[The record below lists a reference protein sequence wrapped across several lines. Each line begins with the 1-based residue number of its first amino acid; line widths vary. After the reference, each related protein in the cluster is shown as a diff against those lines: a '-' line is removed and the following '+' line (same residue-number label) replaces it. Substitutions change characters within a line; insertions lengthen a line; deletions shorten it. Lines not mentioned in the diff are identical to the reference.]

1 MINVLITG
9 AGSVMGQS
17 IYQALNKSEL
27 KHELRVIFTN
37 SDELGAGLYFNV
49 QEQYKVEI
57 VNTYI
62 VPLAVDEGY
71 ITAIK
76 KIIDD
81 EKIDIVFSGT
91 QHELEK
97 IASYNIGNCAVIHTD
112 VIDVCLDKHKTFELF
127 EKYNLSFPE
136 TVLYRDFD
144 AVKETVFPVVVKPMT
159 DSSSRNIF
167 IVNNVQELSDIGKN
181 KSVDL
186 DAMIVQEYLDGEEYT
201 CGCYID
207 KYSKELSTIVFI
219 RELTEDGA
227 SGYGE
232 VVHDNTIDAYLFDV
246 CNMLQENG
254 LVYGHVNVQLRMV
267 NGFPICFEINPR
279 LSSTESPK
287 ASLGFNSVEAYISN
301 IVKEESYTDLTANS
315 GKFLRY
321 YEDVILK

>member
-27 KHELRVIFTN
+27 RNELRVIFTN

-49 QEQYKVEI
+49 QEQYKVDI

-97 IASYNIGNCAVIHTD
+97 IGSYNIGNCAVIHTD
-112 VIDVCLDKHKTFELF
+112 VIDVCLDKYKTFELF
-127 EKYNLSFPE
+127 RKYNLNFPD
-136 TVLYRDFD
+136 TVHYKNFD

-167 IVNNVQELSDIGKN
+167 TVNNVQELSDVGQN

-232 VVHDNTIDAYLFDV
+232 VVHDDAIEAYLFDV

-267 NGFPICFEINPR
+267 NGSPVCFEINPR

-301 IVKEESYTDLTANS
+301 IVKEESCTGLAANP

-321 YEDVILK
+321 YEDVILT